1 MEVVA
6 IVLLAVLIFLFYYVY
21 QQRKKIEDLKRQAI
35 FLSKKDLQFLEFAI
49 DMYIK
54 YAIEL
59 NIASKEQHE
68 FIVSELERLRKEI
81 EEKMK
86 TLN

>member
-68 FIVSELERLRKEI
+68 FIVGELERLRKEI

>member
-6 IVLLAVLIFLFYYVY
+6 ILLLAVLIVVSYLWY
-21 QQRKKIEDLKRQAI
+21 QQKKKIEELKRQAI
-35 FLSKKDLQFLEFAI
+35 FLSKKDLQFIEFAI
-49 DMYIK
+49 DMYVK

-68 FIVSELERLRKEI
+68 FIVGELERIRKDI
-81 EEKMK
+81 EKRME
-86 TLN
+86 TLD